1 MGMSYFTT
9 VLYTRVIY
17 FYRNAQKPAYLYM
30 PPLWAVAW
38 LFVVCAVT
46 AVTLFILIVLLV
58 TSVHSLCLNTT
69 MIETWEV
76 DRHKA
81 LVRRAKK
88 NGGFVSAPG
97 GDQLKIS
104 WQEFPY
110 DIGVWG
116 NICQGMGTSNPLL
129 WFVPWADVPDNDT
142 VWEFET
148 NGFEEPG
155 ETWPPPDPEKIPQPK
170 WQRRRE
176 SGAGFVL
183 GEEMKNGDDNVVQ
196 AFKRR
201 QEADY
206 KKKGLRGKVSAS
218 GSGELSSYD
227 WLEMDD
233 STDEE
238 DDEFEQK
245 GSGVKV
251 KQGAEDEYDGATDSR
266 HGWRN
271 SEGESL
277 ADYGVDEDTE
287 PELLCDDEDDLP
299 LAELIRRRKGAHV
312 QLGKQDLIQQSQE
325 LCAASG
331 H

>member
-1 MGMSYFTT
+1 MSYFTT

-17 FYRNAQKPAYLYM
+17 FYNNSQKLADHNM
-30 PPLWAVAW
+30 PPLWAVVW
-38 LFVVCAVT
+38 LFVVCAIT
-46 AVTLFILIVLLV
+46 AVTLFILTVLLV

-69 MIETWEV
+69 MIETWEIQ
-76 DRHKA
+76 RHTA

-97 GDQLKIS
+97 GSQLRITR
-104 WQEFPY
+104 QEFPY
-110 DIGVWG
+110 DIGIWA

-129 WFVPWADVPDNDT
+129 WFVPWAGGPDNDS

-148 NGFEEPG
+148 NGFEERG

-170 WQRRRE
+170 WRRRRE

-206 KKKGLRGKVSAS
+206 KKKGLRGEVMAS
-218 GSGELSSYD
+218 GSGAPGSYD
-227 WLEMDD
+227 WLEMDE

-238 DDEFEQK
+238 DDGSERDGEGVMVEQ
-245 GSGVKV
+245 GDG
-251 KQGAEDEYDGATDSR
+251 DEYDGATDSR

-271 SEGESL
+271 SEGERL

-287 PELLCDDEDDLP
+287 PELIDDEDDVP

-312 QLGKQDLIQQSQE
+312 QLDKQDLNGHFQKPF
-325 LCAASG
+325 AASA
-331 H
+331 